1 MKTFFGVFSTN
12 MRPLNNDSVSAY
24 QHADKGTA
32 LKDMK
37 FSKAY
42 YEIHIDRLIADFT
55 GL

>member
-1 MKTFFGVFSTN
+1 
-12 MRPLNNDSVSAY
+12 
-24 QHADKGTA
+24 

-55 GL
+55 GLWLQTGVEIVQSV